1 MKRLLLLTCTLWMAC
16 IAMAA
21 NFVCTG
27 VVVDEADEPMAGAS
41 VSVAGKSNIGTTTDT
56 DGRFKLSVPQGTK
69 QLQIAFI
76 GYKSCTVAASANVG
90 TVKLEPSS
98 AMLADV
104 VVTQS
109 VGKTRET
116 PVAMSTVSA
125 QEIEFKLGNQEL
137 LEVLKTTPGVYTR
150 SEGGGYG
157 DAKTRM
163 RGFQSENVAMLI
175 NGIPVND
182 MEWGGVYMSNWANLS
197 DVASSIQTQRG
208 LGATI
213 VSTPSI
219 GGTISITT
227 RTIDVEKGGSVWYG
241 MGNDGLNQFGVKL
254 STGMMK
260 NGWAI
265 TVLGSRK
272 WADGYI
278 QGTAYDA
285 YSWFVN
291 VTKRINDAHQIGFT
305 GFGAPQ
311 WHDQRNYNNGL
322 TIEGWQSVRDY
333 MQGESPYRYNP
344 TYGFRSNGEAYNS
357 NHNFYHKPQ
366 LALNH
371 IWQIDASSSLSTS
384 VYASITSGGGRT
396 GLGRTVYSYNADGS
410 VSSKSYSS
418 SWYGANNGTLNME
431 FRTPEGYYDYAAV
444 ERMNAESTTGSN
456 MVIGKQ
462 NNSHTTFGLISSYK
476 KSMDLRNGDRLNLT
490 GGLDV
495 RYYVGH
501 HKTVISDLFGGDY
514 YIDNANRSNVQ
525 PYNNAVYNKNN
536 TEWVYEKLH
545 VGDVVNRNYDG
556 FVCQQGIY
564 GQAEYT
570 MLDKKLN
577 LVLAGAL
584 NNNSYW
590 RKDFYY
596 YDAEHAKS
604 ETKNYIGGT
613 IKGGANYNIDRH
625 NNVFFN
631 GGYISRAPFFSYG
644 VFLSSQRSNIVNPDA
659 RNEKIGSIEL
669 GYGFHSPKLAVE
681 LNAYYTKW
689 MDKTMSRGE
698 QIDPAIAQDGSNYY
712 YFAMSG
718 VDARHMGIEISAK
731 YKPFTWL
738 DIDAMLSLGDW
749 QWDSNATGYF
759 YNQNGSPLANL
770 NGTIASGILAEDHLH
785 ATLEQKGVKVSGSAQ
800 TTTAIGVTF
809 RPFKGFRISADWTG
823 YFRNY
828 SDISLNSSNL
838 QNGKVLKP
846 GTPWRIPWGNT
857 LDLGASYKFK
867 LGKLDATIYGNVN
880 NLCNYNYVTQA
891 QSPLGE
897 IGTWD
902 NVNRVFY
909 SFGRTY
915 SCKLKINF

>member
-1 MKRLLLLTCTLWMAC
+1 MKRLLLLTCTIWVAC
-16 IAMAA
+16 LAMAA

-27 VVVDEADEPMAGAS
+27 VVVDESGEPMVGAT
-41 VSVAGKSNIGTTTDT
+41 VAVAGKSGIGTTTDA
-56 DGRFKLSVPQGTK
+56 DGRFKFSVPQGTK
-69 QLQIAFI
+69 QLQISFI
-76 GYKSCTVAASANVG
+76 GYKACTVGASANVG
-90 TVKLEPSS
+90 TVTLEPSA

-116 PVAMSTVSA
+116 PVAMSTIPA

-150 SEGGGYG
+150 SEGGGFG

-219 GGTISITT
+219 GGTINITT

-241 MGNDGLNQFGVKL
+241 MGNDGLNQYGVKL
-254 STGMMK
+254 STGLMK

-278 QGTAYDA
+278 QGTSYNS
-285 YSWFVN
+285 YSWFFN
-291 VTKRINDAHQIGFT
+291 VTKRINDNHQIGLT

-311 WHDQRNYNNGL
+311 THNQRNYNNGL
-322 TIEGWQSVRDY
+322 TIEGWQNVRDY

-357 NHNFYHKPQ
+357 NYNFYHKPQ
-366 LALNH
+366 IALNH
-371 IWQIDASSSLSTS
+371 IWQIDTSSSLSTS
-384 VYASITSGGGRT
+384 FYLSITSGGGRT
-396 GLGRTVYSYNADGS
+396 GLGRTVYSYNPDGTTTS
-410 VSSKSYSS
+410 TSYSS
-418 SWYGANNGTLNME
+418 AWYGATNGLLNMQ

-444 ERMNAESTTGSN
+444 EKMNAESTTGSN
-456 MVIGKQ
+456 MIIGKQ
-462 NNSHTTFGLISSYK
+462 NNAHATYGLISSYK
-476 KSMDLRNGDRLNLT
+476 KTIDFRSGNRLNLT

-501 HKTVISDLFGGDY
+501 HKTVISDLFGGEY

-556 FVCQQGIY
+556 FVCQQGVY

-570 MLDKKLN
+570 LLDKKLN

-596 YDAEHAKS
+596 YDAEHSRS
-604 ETKNYIGGT
+604 ETKNYLGGT

-625 NNVFFN
+625 NNVFIN

-644 VFLSSQRSNIVNPDA
+644 VFLSSQR
-659 RNEKIGSIEL
+659 
-669 GYGFHSPKLAVE
+669 
-681 LNAYYTKW
+681 
-689 MDKTMSRGE
+689 
-698 QIDPAIAQDGSNYY
+698 
-712 YFAMSG
+712 
-718 VDARHMGIEISAK
+718 
-731 YKPFTWL
+731 
-738 DIDAMLSLGDW
+738 
-749 QWDSNATGYF
+749 
-759 YNQNGSPLANL
+759 
-770 NGTIASGILAEDHLH
+770 
-785 ATLEQKGVKVSGSAQ
+785 
-800 TTTAIGVTF
+800 
-809 RPFKGFRISADWTG
+809 
-823 YFRNY
+823 
-828 SDISLNSSNL
+828 
-838 QNGKVLKP
+838 
-846 GTPWRIPWGNT
+846 
-857 LDLGASYKFK
+857 
-867 LGKLDATIYGNVN
+867 
-880 NLCNYNYVTQA
+880 
-891 QSPLGE
+891 
-897 IGTWD
+897 
-902 NVNRVFY
+902 
-909 SFGRTY
+909 
-915 SCKLKINF
+915 

>member
-1 MKRLLLLTCTLWMAC
+1 
-16 IAMAA
+16 MAA
-21 NFVCTG
+21 NFVCSG
-27 VVVDEADEPMAGAS
+27 VVVDESGEPLTGAS
-41 VSVAGKSNIGTTTDT
+41 VAVAGKPGIGTTTDV
-56 DGRFKLSVPQGTK
+56 DGRFKINVPQGAK
-69 QLQIAFI
+69 QLQISFI
-76 GYKSCTVAASANVG
+76 GYKTCTVGANANVG

-116 PVAMSTVSA
+116 PVAMSTIPA

-150 SEGGGYG
+150 SEGGGFG

-219 GGTISITT
+219 GGTINITT
-227 RTIDVEKGGSVWYG
+227 RTIDVKKGGSVWYG
-241 MGNDGLNQFGVKL
+241 MGNDGLNQYGVKL
-254 STGMMK
+254 STGLMK

-272 WADGYI
+272 WADGYV
-278 QGTAYDA
+278 QGTAYNS

-291 VTKRINDAHQIGFT
+291 VTKRINERHQIGLT

-311 WHDQRNYNNGL
+311 THNQRNYNNGL
-322 TIEGWQSVRDY
+322 TIEGWQNVRDY

-344 TYGFRSNGEAYNS
+344 TYGFRSNGKAYNS
-357 NHNFYHKPQ
+357 NYNFYHKPQ
-366 LALNH
+366 IALNH

-384 VYASITSGGGRT
+384 FYLSITSGGGRT
-396 GLGRTVYSYNADGS
+396 GLGRTVYNYNEDGTVTS
-410 VSSKSYSS
+410 TSYSS
-418 SWYGANNGTLNME
+418 AWYGASNGNLNMQ

-462 NNSHTTFGLISSYK
+462 NNSHSTYGLISSYK
-476 KSMDLRNGDRLNLT
+476 KSLDLRNGTRLNLT
-490 GGLDV
+490 GGIDV
-495 RYYVGH
+495 RYYQAH
-501 HKTVISDLFGGDY
+501 HKTIISDLFGGEY

-556 FVCQQGIY
+556 FVCQQGVY

-570 MLDKKLN
+570 LLDKKLN
-577 LVLAGAL
+577 LILAGAL

-596 YDAEHAKS
+596 YDAEHARS
-604 ETKNYIGGT
+604 ETKNYLGGT

-644 VFLSSQRSNIVNPDA
+644 VFLSSQRSNITNPDA
-659 RNEKIGSIEL
+659 RNEKIGSIEV
-669 GYGFHSPKLAVE
+669 GYGFHSSKLAIDV
-681 LNAYYTKW
+681 NAYYTKW
-689 MDKTMSRGE
+689 MDKTMSKGE
-698 QIDPAIAQDGSNYY
+698 QIDPAIAKDGSNYY

-718 VDARHMGIEISAK
+718 VDALHMGVEVSAK
-731 YKPFTWL
+731 YKPVHWL
-738 DIDAMLSLGDW
+738 DIDAMFSLGNW
-749 QWDSNATGYF
+749 EWDSNATGYF
-759 YNQNGSPLANL
+759 YNQNGAPLSSL
-770 NGTIASGILAEDHLH
+770 NGTIASGILEPDHLY
-785 ATLEQKGVKVSGSAQ
+785 ATLEQDGVKVSGSAQ
-800 TTTAIGVTF
+800 TTAALGVTF
-809 RPFKGFRISADWTG
+809 RPFKGFRIGADWTA

-828 SDISLNSSNL
+828 SDISLNASSL

-846 GTPWRIPWGNT
+846 GTPWRIPWGNQ
-857 LDLGASYKFK
+857 LDISASYTFK
-867 LGKLDATIYGNVN
+867 LGGLNATVYGNVN

-891 QSPLGE
+891 QTDLGE
-897 IGTWD
+897 VGTWS
-902 NVNRVFY
+902 NANRVFY

>member
-1 MKRLLLLTCTLWMAC
+1 MKRLFLLAGVMWLAC
-16 IAMAA
+16 VSAIAADIK
-21 NFVCTG
+21 CTG
-27 VVVDEADEPMAGAS
+27 TVVDEIDEPMIGAT
-41 VSVAGKSNIGTTTDT
+41 VAVPGTSIATSTDL
-56 DGRFKLSVPQGTK
+56 DGQFTLTVPQSTK
-69 QLQIAFI
+69 TIRISVI
-76 GYKSCTVAASANVG
+76 GYKPVELTPAADMG
-90 TVKLEPSS
+90 IIRLEVD
-98 AMLADV
+98 AKVLKDV

-109 VGKTRET
+109 IGKTRET
-116 PVAMSTVSA
+116 PVAMSTISA
-125 QEIEFKLGNQEL
+125 DNIEFKLGNQEL

-150 SEGGGYG
+150 SEGGGFG

-182 MEWGGVYMSNWANLS
+182 MEWGGVYMSNWTNLS
-197 DVASSIQTQRG
+197 DVASNIQTQRG

-219 GGTISITT
+219 GGTINITT
-227 RTIDVEKGGSVWYG
+227 RTIDVEKGGSLWYG
-241 MGNDGLNQFGVKL
+241 MGNDGLNQIGVKL

-260 NGWAI
+260 NGWAV

-272 WADGYI
+272 WAEGYV
-278 QGTAYDA
+278 QGTAYEA
-285 YSWFVN
+285 YSWFIN
-291 VTKRINDAHQIGFT
+291 VTKRINDSHQIGFT
-305 GFGAPQ
+305 GFGSPQ

-322 TIEGWQSVRDY
+322 TIEGWQDVRDY

-344 TYGFRSNGEAYNS
+344 TYGFRSNGKVYNS

-371 IWQIDASSSLSTS
+371 IWQIDHTQSLSTS

-396 GLGRTVYSYNADGS
+396 GLGRTVYNSDGS
-410 VSSKSYSS
+410 QTSYSS
-418 SWYGANNGTLNME
+418 SWYGASDGVLNMQ

-462 NNSHTTFGLISSYK
+462 LNSHETYGLISSYK
-476 KSMDLRNGDRLNLT
+476 KRIDLSNGQRINIT
-490 GGLDV
+490 GGLDL

-501 HKTVISDLFGGDY
+501 HKTEISDLFGGEY
-514 YIDNANRSNVQ
+514 YIDNSNRSNVQ
-525 PYNNAVYNKNN
+525 PYNNAIYNKNN

-556 FVCQQGIY
+556 FTCQEGIY
-564 GQAEYT
+564 GQGEYT
-570 MLDKKLN
+570 IMGGKLN
-577 LVLAGAL
+577 FVLAGAL
-584 NNNSYW
+584 NNNTYW

-596 YDAEHAKS
+596 YDAEHSRS
-604 ETKNYIGGT
+604 ETKNFIGGT
-613 IKGGANYNIDRH
+613 IKGGVNFNIDAH

-644 VFLSSQRSNIVNPDA
+644 VFLSSQRSNITNPDA
-659 RNEKIGSIEL
+659 LNEKVGSFEL

-689 MDKTMSRGE
+689 MDRTMSKGE
-698 QIDPAIAQDGSNYY
+698 QIDPSRAKDGSNYY

-718 VDARHMGIEISAK
+718 VDARHMGIEINAK
-731 YKPFTWL
+731 YKPVKWAEF
-738 DIDAMLSLGDW
+738 DAMLSLGDW

-759 YNQNGSPLANL
+759 YNQNGAPLSAL
-770 NGTIASGILAEDHLH
+770 DGTIASGILAPDHLS

-800 TTTAIGVTF
+800 TTAALGATF
-809 RPFKGFRISADWTG
+809 KPFKGFRIGADWTI
-823 YFRNY
+823 YARNY
-828 SDISLNSSNL
+828 SDINLTSSSL
-838 QNGKVLKP
+838 QNGSVLKP
-846 GTPWRIPWGNT
+846 GTPWRIPWGNM
-857 LDLGASYKFK
+857 LDMSASYNFDLG
-867 LGKLDATIYGNVN
+867 GINATIYGNVN

-891 QSPLGE
+891 QTPLGAE
-897 IGTWD
+897 GTWM
-902 NVNRVFY
+902 NANRVFY
-909 SFGRTY
+909 TFGRTY
-915 SCKLKINF
+915 SVKLKINF